1 LNWTGNQ
8 RGGIEAMNPT
18 HMIRVL
24 LVDDH
29 NVVRSGLATFLR
41 AYDDLELVGEAKN
54 GLEAVRLCREKS
66 PDVIL
71 MDLMMPEMDGIAAT
85 RAILAESPQV
95 KIIAMTSFEEE
106 QLVQGVLAA
115 GAISYLIKNVTSDEL
130 ARAIRD
136 AASGRSTLSPEA
148 ARVLIQA
155 TRPVKQPLFDLTER
169 EREVL
174 SLVVEGQSNQ
184 QIADNLVISIT
195 TVKAHMSNILSKL
208 QVSSRTEAIAYAI
221 KHKLVSL

>member
-1 LNWTGNQ
+1 
-8 RGGIEAMNPT
+8 MNDT
-18 HMIRVL
+18 QIIRVI

-41 AYDDLELVGEAKN
+41 AYDDLELIAEAKN
-54 GLEAVRLCREKS
+54 GLEALNLCRQKK

-85 RAILAESPQV
+85 RAILADYPEI

-106 QLVQGVLAA
+106 ELVHGVLAA

-130 ARAIRD
+130 AKAIRD

-148 ARVLIQA
+148 ARVLVQA
-155 TRPVKQPLFDLTER
+155 TRPTNHPLFDLTER
-169 EREVL
+169 EMEVL
-174 SLVVEGQSNQ
+174 NLVAQGNSTQ
-184 QIADNLVISIT
+184 QIADALVISLA
-195 TVKAHMSNILSKL
+195 TVKAHISSILSKL
-208 QVSSRTEAIAYAI
+208 QVSSRSEAIAFAI
-221 KHKLVSL
+221 KHKLLL

>member
-1 LNWTGNQ
+1 
-8 RGGIEAMNPT
+8 MNTTNAPQT
-18 HMIRVL
+18 IQVL

-41 AYDDLELVGEAKN
+41 AYEDLELVGEARN
-54 GLEAVRLCREKS
+54 GLEAVNLCHQKK

-85 RAILAESPQV
+85 RAILADYPDI

-130 ARAIRD
+130 AKAIRD
-136 AASGRSTLSPEA
+136 AVSGRSTLSPEA
-148 ARVLIQA
+148 ARVLVQA
-155 TRPVKQPLFDLTER
+155 TRPTTQPVFDLTER

-174 SLVVEGQSNQ
+174 NLVVQGHSNQ
-184 QIADNLVISIT
+184 QIAEALFISIA
-195 TVKAHMSNILSKL
+195 TVKAHISSILAKL
-208 QVSSRTEAIAYAI
+208 QVSSRAEASAFAI
-221 KHKLVSL
+221 KHKIVSL

>member
-1 LNWTGNQ
+1 
-8 RGGIEAMNPT
+8 MNT
-18 HMIRVL
+18 SQTIRVM

-29 NVVRSGLATFLR
+29 NVVRSGLAAFLR
-41 AYDDLELVGEAKN
+41 AYEDLELVGEAKN
-54 GLEAVRLCREKS
+54 GLDAFNLCHKRK

-85 RAILAESPQV
+85 RAILADFPDI

-115 GAISYLIKNVTSDEL
+115 GAISYLIKNVSSDDL

-148 ARVLIQA
+148 ARVLVQA
-155 TRPVKQPLFDLTER
+155 TRPTKQPVFDLTER

-174 SLVVEGQSNQ
+174 NLVVQGNSNQ
-184 QIADNLVISIT
+184 QIADALVISLA
-195 TVKAHMSNILSKL
+195 TVKAHISNILSKL
-208 QVSSRTEAIAYAI
+208 QVSSRAEAIAYAI
-221 KHKLVSL
+221 KHKIVTL

>member
-1 LNWTGNQ
+1 
-8 RGGIEAMNPT
+8 MNDT
-18 HMIRVL
+18 QIIRVM

-41 AYDDLELVGEAKN
+41 AYDDLELIAEAKN
-54 GLEAVRLCREKS
+54 GREAVKLCREKK

-85 RAILAESPQV
+85 RAILADCPEI
-95 KIIAMTSFEEE
+95 KIIAMTSFEDE

-130 ARAIRD
+130 AKAIRD

-148 ARVLIQA
+148 ARVLVQA
-155 TRPVKQPLFDLTER
+155 TRPTKHPLFDLTER
-169 EREVL
+169 EMEVL
-174 SLVVEGQSNQ
+174 NLVAQGNSNQ
-184 QIADNLVISIT
+184 QIAEALVISLAT
-195 TVKAHMSNILSKL
+195 AKAHISNILSKL
-208 QVSSRTEAIAYAI
+208 GVSSRAEAINYAI
-221 KHKLVSL
+221 KHKLVSI

>member
-1 LNWTGNQ
+1 MTTQ
-8 RGGIEAMNPT
+8 A
-18 HMIRVL
+18 IRVM

-54 GLEAVRLCREKS
+54 GFEAVNLCHQKK

-85 RAILAESPQV
+85 RTILADYPEIKV
-95 KIIAMTSFEEE
+95 IAMTSFEEE
-106 QLVQGVLAA
+106 DLVQGVLAA

-130 ARAIRD
+130 AKAIRD
-136 AASGRSTLSPEA
+136 AASGKSTLSPEA

-155 TRPVKQPLFDLTER
+155 TRPTKQPSFDLTER

-174 SLVVEGQSNQ
+174 HLVVQGHSNQ
-184 QIADNLVISIT
+184 QIAEALVISIT
-195 TVKAHMSNILSKL
+195 TVKAHISSILSKL

-221 KHKLVSL
+221 KHKLVTL

>member
-1 LNWTGNQ
+1 MESSQ
-8 RGGIEAMNPT
+8 KIKVM
-18 HMIRVL
+18 

-41 AYDDLELVGEAKN
+41 AYDELELVGEAKN
-54 GLEAVRLCREKS
+54 GLEAVHLCQQKQ

-71 MDLMMPEMDGIAAT
+71 MDLIMPEMDGIEAT
-85 RAILAESPQV
+85 RAILADFPWI
-95 KIIAMTSFEEE
+95 KIIAMTSFEDQE
-106 QLVQGVLAA
+106 LVQGVLAA

-130 ARAIRD
+130 ARAIRE

-155 TRPVKQPLFDLTER
+155 TRPVKQPAFDLTDR
-169 EREVL
+169 EQEVL
-174 SLVVEGQSNQ
+174 NLVAQGHSNQ
-184 QIADNLVISIT
+184 QIADTLVISIT

-208 QVSSRTEAIAYAI
+208 SVSSRAEAIAYAI
-221 KHKLVSL
+221 KHKLVTL

>member
-1 LNWTGNQ
+1 
-8 RGGIEAMNPT
+8 MNDAQ
-18 HMIRVL
+18 IVRVM

-41 AYDDLELVGEAKN
+41 AYDDLELVGEARN
-54 GLEAVRLCREKS
+54 GKEAIRLCREKK

-85 RAILAESPQV
+85 QAILAEYPET
-95 KIIAMTSFEEE
+95 KIIAMTSFEDE

-130 ARAIRD
+130 AKAIRD
-136 AASGRSTLSPEA
+136 ASSGRSTLSPEA

-155 TRPVKQPLFDLTER
+155 TRPASHPTFDLTER

-174 SLVVEGQSNQ
+174 QLVVKGHSNQ
-184 QIADNLVISIT
+184 QIAEKLVISLAT
-195 TVKAHMSNILSKL
+195 AKAHISNILSKL
-208 QVSSRTEAIAYAI
+208 GVSSRAEAIAYAI
-221 KHKLVSL
+221 KNKLVRL